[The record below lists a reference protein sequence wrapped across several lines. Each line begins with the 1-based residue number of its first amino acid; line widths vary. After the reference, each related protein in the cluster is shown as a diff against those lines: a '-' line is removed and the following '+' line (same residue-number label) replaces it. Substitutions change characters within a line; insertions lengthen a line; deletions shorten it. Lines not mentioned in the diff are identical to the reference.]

1 MTQHRT
7 ILASEAQE
15 LLSWATPGPWEI
27 REKPWQNE
35 VSIDTNQWE
44 PRLQYRGWEGFISV
58 YGCDDL
64 PHLGRTV
71 ARANAALVAAAP
83 DLAAT
88 VVALYAKVEEE
99 KARADKAE
107 ANYRWM
113 VERAADQRLDGYR
126 ELAAKCAAL
135 EAQKDQLQLLVDEAY
150 DIIIGQDN
158 PAWSGWCD
166 RAVEADDRGVE

>member
-1 MTQHRT
+1 MTAPR
-7 ILASEAQE
+7 IISADEAE
-15 LLSWATPGPWEI
+15 ALYRHGTDEEI
-27 REKPWQNE
+27 
-35 VSIDTNQWE
+35 
-44 PRLQYRGWEGFISV
+44 
-58 YGCDDL
+58 
-64 PHLGRTV
+64 
-71 ARANAALVAAAP
+71 AAIAP
-83 DLAAT
+83 DLAAS

-113 VERAADQRLDGYR
+113 VERTADQRLDGYR

-150 DIIIGQDN
+150 DIINGQNN

-166 RAVEADDRGVE
+166 RAMAADDRGVE